1 MTTAIP
7 GINNLASAAPPS
19 TLTPTGS
26 SALGKDQ
33 FLKLLLAQLANQ
45 DPTQPT
51 DNQAFVA
58 QLAQFSS
65 LEAAQTTNSTLE
77 SLLMAAASANSAS
90 AANFIGKD
98 VTYTSDQVA
107 ITSGS
112 GGTIQATL
120 AQSAASVTATIT
132 DATGKAI
139 RTLTLSNVGAG
150 TVSIPWD
157 GKSTGGTQQPA
168 GSYTVKLEALDG
180 SKNTITINQQGTARV
195 TGVSYASG
203 TGAAQLIVNGLP
215 ISMTNVLAV
224 KEPSSTATP
233 TP

>member
-1 MTTAIP
+1 MTTAIS
-7 GINNLASAAPPS
+7 GINNLGAAVSPS

-77 SLLMAAASANSAS
+77 SLLLAAASANSAS

-107 ITSGS
+107 IPAGG

-120 AQSAASVTATIT
+120 AQSASTVTATIT
-132 DATGKAI
+132 DAAGKKI
-139 RTLTLSNVGAG
+139 RTLTLNNVGAG

-157 GKSTGGTQQPA
+157 GKAEGGTQQPA
-168 GSYTVKLEALDG
+168 GSYTVKLEALG
-180 SKNTITINQQGTARV
+180 PTKSQLSISQQGTSRV

-203 TGAAQLIVNGLP
+203 SGAAQLIVNGLP
-215 ISMTNVLAV
+215 ISMQNVLAV